1 MKGANM
7 EVFIHDKNKKA
18 YYVFPWGKATA
29 NAKVEVARE
38 KHINPDRLEAVPGW
52 VKDDELFLEH
62 KKGAEKVLVV
72 MKHTKLG

>member
-1 MKGANM
+1 M

-18 YYVFPWGKATA
+18 YYVFPWEYPAVCA
-29 NAKVEVARE
+29 MNDVAKK

-72 MKHTKLG
+72 IKHTKLG

>member
-1 MKGANM
+1 M

-29 NAKVEVARE
+29 NAIVEVARE

-62 KKGAEKVLVV
+62 KKGSKKVLVV
-72 MKHTKLG
+72 IKHTKLG

>member
-1 MKGANM
+1 M
-7 EVFIHDKNKKA
+7 EVFIHDKTKKA

-29 NAKVEVARE
+29 SAIKDVARE
-38 KHINPDRLEAVPGW
+38 KHITPLDLEVVPGW

-72 MKHTKLG
+72 IKHTKLG